1 MKPSRRL
8 RGRVRIY
15 ATLAM
20 LATGFATVAP
30 SRAQTPTINAGCV
43 TAACLNREELSRYSI
58 PGHSGA
64 TMHRSRSRS
73 VSRHLAAPHDAG
85 DTVAATPAPR
95 DAGAT
100 VAGTAAPH
108 DAGATVA
115 GTAALVRQV
124 QFMLLSIGF
133 DPGAI
138 DGVPRQATNNAV
150 RQFEQKFGLP
160 EADLIRDGQI
170 SVAFLDRLRG
180 QASSVMLGPQ
190 TPQPVAAAPPAVPG
204 PVAAAPADLA
214 PLRGQ
219 ASDPPLGPQTQQPAA
234 VAGVPA
240 APGPAAAL
248 VPPAPAMVDRFAACP
263 FTAADFLIG
272 GTQYTPD
279 TFLKTGFE
287 GSTASAVVDLRKGL
301 EEARRLALQIGG
313 PALGEV
319 QRQGRVLDYFEC
331 RLKIENASPA
341 KN

>member
-1 MKPSRRL
+1 VTAVTLSSASPSSAAATGGLANVTPSHRL
-8 RGRVRIY
+8 RGRVRVC
-15 ATLAM
+15 AALAM
-20 LATGFATVAP
+20 LATGFATVVP
-30 SRAQTPTINAGCV
+30 SRAQTPTTNTGCV
-43 TAACLNREELSRYSI
+43 TAACLNHQELSRFPI
-58 PGHSGA
+58 PGHSG
-64 TMHRSRSRS
+64 TMRHRSRSRL
-73 VSRHLAAPHDAG
+73 VSRHLAAPLDAG
-85 DTVAATPAPR
+85 DTAAA
-95 DAGAT
+95 
-100 VAGTAAPH
+100 
-108 DAGATVA
+108 
-115 GTAALVRQV
+115 TAALVRQV

-160 EADLIRDGQI
+160 ESDLIRDGQI

-287 GSTASAVVDLRKGL
+287 GSTASAVVDLRNGL

>member
-1 MKPSRRL
+1 MTAVTLSSASPSSAAATGGLANVTPSHRL
-8 RGRVRIY
+8 RGRVRVC
-15 ATLAM
+15 AALAM
-20 LATGFATVAP
+20 LATGFATVVP
-30 SRAQTPTINAGCV
+30 SRAQTPTTNTGCV
-43 TAACLNREELSRYSI
+43 TAACLNHQELSRFPI
-58 PGHSGA
+58 PGHSG
-64 TMHRSRSRS
+64 TMRHRSRSRL
-73 VSRHLAAPHDAG
+73 VSRHLAAPLDAG
-85 DTVAATPAPR
+85 DTAAA
-95 DAGAT
+95 
-100 VAGTAAPH
+100 
-108 DAGATVA
+108 
-115 GTAALVRQV
+115 TAALVRQV

-160 EADLIRDGQI
+160 ESDLIRDGQI

-190 TPQPVAAAPPAVPG
+190 TPQPVAAAPPAV
-204 PVAAAPADLA
+204 
-214 PLRGQ
+214 
-219 ASDPPLGPQTQQPAA
+219 
-234 VAGVPA
+234 
-240 APGPAAAL
+240 PGPAAAL

-287 GSTASAVVDLRKGL
+287 GSTASAVVDLRNGL

-331 RLKIENASPA
+331 RLKIEHASPA